1 MTLLEPKS
9 TLFMKKRYL
18 LSVFSLLFFVITY
31 AQEYGFGVRGGINTY
46 SIGNIITVGSNGPQG
61 PPAGLTFEPVKDI
74 GYQFGG
80 YVFVKFGKFYIRP
93 ELNYVSSQNHYDFPS
108 KSAKWS
114 TSKIDI
120 PVLFVYDVFEPIS
133 VYLGPGFNFF
143 GDITLEGVQET
154 SFTTGTPGPDL
165 KKSTFNVNIG
175 IMFRYKRLGID
186 LRYEMGQSKTDL
198 EREDF
203 IRSEYGVNL
212 ADLRPYQPN
221 VLSLSIFYDILRTD
235 GDDIGSFFG
244 DLFKGN
250 SCHCPYTK

>member
-1 MTLLEPKS
+1 
-9 TLFMKKRYL
+9 MKKSYL
-18 LSVFSLLFFVITY
+18 LSVFTLLLFAIVN

-46 SIGNIITVGSNGPQG
+46 SIGTIITVGSNGTQG
-61 PPAGLTFEPVKDI
+61 PPAGLIFEPVKDI

-80 YVFVKFGKFYIRP
+80 YLFVKFGKFYIRP
-93 ELNYVSSQNHYDFPS
+93 ELNYVSSQNHYDFPTKTS
-108 KSAKWS
+108 KWS
-114 TSKIDI
+114 TSKLDI
-120 PVLFVYDVFEPIS
+120 PILFVYEVFDPIS

-143 GDITLEGVQET
+143 GDTTLDGVQET

-165 KKSTFNVNIG
+165 KKSTFNINIG
-175 IMFRYKRLGID
+175 IMYRYKRLGID
-186 LRYEMGQSKTDL
+186 LRYEMGQVKTDI

-212 ADLRPYQPN
+212 ADLRSYQAN
-221 VLSLSIFYDILRTD
+221 VLSLSISYDIFRTD

-244 DLFKGN
+244 DLFRGN